1 MCVLSRR
8 KGVIFEGWA
17 QKGRHSKFPNQETPR
32 PEVWAGIHR
41 VSQSWGRQTLSIKS
55 KTGTPGWL
63 SWLRCATSAQVAISR
78 PGSSSPV
85 LGSVLTARN
94 LEPVSDSVSPSL
106 SDPPPFML
114 CLSVSQK

>member
-41 VSQSWGRQTLSIKS
+41 VS
-55 KTGTPGWL
+55 
-63 SWLRCATSAQVAISR
+63 
-78 PGSSSPV
+78 
-85 LGSVLTARN
+85 
-94 LEPVSDSVSPSL
+94 
-106 SDPPPFML
+106 
-114 CLSVSQK
+114 